1 MTSKGRGGEGWG
13 DVLREKEGVCCVE
26 GVCACLMIPTPT
38 TRPTDQTTN
47 PSQDVVQ
54 RLRRA
59 HSGELHLVYDHCR
72 SHAALGRKN
81 ALLLTLL
88 EHISVAAS
96 KARYVNIYVC
106 MCVCVCGLQARTL
119 ARLYV

>member
-1 MTSKGRGGEGWG
+1 M
-13 DVLREKEGVCCVE
+13 
-26 GVCACLMIPTPT
+26 
-38 TRPTDQTTN
+38 RPGQQDTHTHTN
-47 PSQDVVQ
+47 PPTHKHQQQDVVQ

-72 SHAALGRKN
+72 SHAALTRKN

-96 KARYVNIYVC
+96 KVKNTYPLSFSVSVIYWVY
-106 MCVCVCGLQARTL
+106 M
-119 ARLYV
+119 